1 MNGQEAFEQ
10 LCNVLLEEL
19 GRVVAPLG
27 VDKAVKRL
35 QLGMAQTV
43 THGSMTTQAGSFVA
57 QISARQLY
65 VHKKGEDASQ
75 PARSVWRSLYEHLS
89 CDEWT
94 AMSQL
99 FGHLAR
105 HHQSLTWQ
113 DLQHILHFYRDRGW
127 VEEQTNGQQEE
138 QYRLRPFMVRA
149 CEDVEKRLHRIE
161 MAVPTIMRSL
171 QGFLM
176 DEPAEQIKA
185 FGFIGSEQNYK
196 TFLADLDKWLHSY
209 LEAAPFEGD
218 NSYWMVLSTTLSLDA
233 MKQPSTRVENGR
245 AENGK
250 LEQARLDQPRL
261 DQPRL

>member
-1 MNGQEAFEQ
+1 MNGQEAFEL

-43 THGSMTTQAGSFVA
+43 THGNMTTQAGSFVA

-75 PARSVWRSLYEHLS
+75 PSRSVWRSLYEHLS

-94 AMSQL
+94 PLNQL
-99 FGHLAR
+99 FGQLAR
-105 HHQSLTWQ
+105 YHQSLTWS

-127 VEEQTNGQQEE
+127 IEEQAGEL
-138 QYRLRPFMVRA
+138 YRLRPAMLRA

-161 MAVPTIMRSL
+161 LAVPTIMRSL

-176 DEPAEQIKA
+176 GDSSEQVKA
-185 FGFIGSEQNYK
+185 FSFIGSEQDYK
-196 TFLADLDKWLHSY
+196 TFLNDLERWLYNY
-209 LEAAPFEGD
+209 LVEAPFDGS
-218 NSYWMVLSTTLSLDA
+218 NSYWMILSTTQTVE
-233 MKQPSTRVENGR
+233 QPNPQRYS
-245 AENGK
+245 AE
-250 LEQARLDQPRL
+250 LRTEP
-261 DQPRL
+261 